1 MISRK
6 QNKEI
11 VALLSPPQINGCKI
25 IDKIKL
31 VIIHTCS
38 CRSEILFEFDESMF
52 VDVGC
57 FSVGFGENERVV

>member
-11 VALLSPPQINGCKI
+11 VALLSTPRELMA
-25 IDKIKL
+25 DKMKL
-31 VIIHTCS
+31 VTIHTCS